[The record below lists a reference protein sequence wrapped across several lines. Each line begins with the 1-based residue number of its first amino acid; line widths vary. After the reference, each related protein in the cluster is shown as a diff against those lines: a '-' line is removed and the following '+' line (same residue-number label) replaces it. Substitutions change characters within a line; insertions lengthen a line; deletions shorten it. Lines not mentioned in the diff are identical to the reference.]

1 MGQHGAP
8 VNAVVVHPKA
18 PTTPPRMRYRT
29 ALVSTAGHCR
39 IACGFCFRAD
49 RAHGFLGVSTYT
61 RTLSRLNEIGVEGI
75 CLTGGEPAHHPELR
89 QLVRLG
95 HQFGLP
101 VSVVTSVRDP
111 EDVHRLADL
120 AHLLANVTVSADS
133 AGAMEIG
140 LTTRSVT
147 SAIETLKQIP
157 THQQVLHLTYWKLSD
172 QESQDI
178 YQRAAAAGVEIQLS
192 PVALD
197 DAGRRR
203 AGHTVHSYLD
213 QQRADTTH
221 LGRYF
226 QLTPRFLEYLTG
238 LRTMHLHPEDRP
250 LCSSASLYVSAGGEI
265 RRCPYSSTGVNVQ
278 APRAE
283 IAQFLDSDP
292 QDRTTPECAAVCRAD
307 ETR

>member
-1 MGQHGAP
+1 MSAIVARFEAP
-8 VNAVVVHPKA
+8 SA
-18 PTTPPRMRYRT
+18 PPRRRYRA

-49 RAHGFLGVSTYT
+49 RAHGFLDVSTYT
-61 RTLSRLNEIGVEGI
+61 RTLSRLKEMGIEGI

-89 QLVRLG
+89 QLIRLA

-101 VSVVTSVRDP
+101 VSVVTSARDP
-111 EDVHRLADL
+111 EDVDRLAGL

-133 AGAMEIG
+133 AGAMELG
-140 LTTRSVT
+140 LTTRSVA
-147 SAIETLKQIP
+147 SAIATLKQVP
-157 THQQVLHLTYWKLSD
+157 AQRQVLHLTYWKLSD

-178 YQRAAAAGVEIQLS
+178 YRRAAAAGVEIQLS

-197 DAGRRR
+197 GAGRRR

-213 QQRADTTH
+213 QQSVDTTH

-226 QLTPRFLEYLTG
+226 RLTPRFLEYLMG
-238 LRTMHLHPEDRP
+238 LRSMHLHPEDRP
-250 LCSSASLYVSAGGEI
+250 LCSSASLYVSAGGDL
-265 RRCPYSSTGVNVQ
+265 RRCPYGSTGVNVQ

-283 IAQFLDSDP
+283 ITQFLDSDP